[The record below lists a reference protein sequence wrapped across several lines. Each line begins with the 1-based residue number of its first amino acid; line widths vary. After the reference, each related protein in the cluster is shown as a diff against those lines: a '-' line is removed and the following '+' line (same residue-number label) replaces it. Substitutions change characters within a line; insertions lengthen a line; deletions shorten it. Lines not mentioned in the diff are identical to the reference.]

1 MWNNLGLLLAE
12 QPQRAD
18 EAEAAHRKA
27 IEIDP
32 ADAALWNNLGLLL
45 AKQPQ
50 HTDEAEGAYRKAIQT
65 GPCNAIPWNN
75 LGVFLAKQPERG
87 DEAEVA
93 YRKAIELAPTDYA
106 PWNNLGLLLVEQPER
121 ADEAEAAYRKAI
133 ELDPEN
139 GRAHGNLG
147 RLLLDRDDL
156 EAAEPEL
163 QRAVTLDTKNRHY
176 WQSQLDKLHARRSA
190 IAATQAL
197 SIGSF
202 ADTRAALDKLL
213 ADAADLPTA
222 LASQAFVERFLAP
235 LLANPTQ
242 AASVLGLLHGVGYDR
257 HARPLLL
264 AFEAAIDGK
273 PELLDALEPETR
285 NAAKRMYERLTKAAK
300 H

>member
-1 MWNNLGLLLAE
+1 M
-12 QPQRAD
+12 
-18 EAEAAHRKA
+18 
-27 IEIDP
+27 
-32 ADAALWNNLGLLL
+32 
-45 AKQPQ
+45 
-50 HTDEAEGAYRKAIQT
+50 
-65 GPCNAIPWNN
+65 
-75 LGVFLAKQPERG
+75 
-87 DEAEVA
+87 
-93 YRKAIELAPTDYA
+93 
-106 PWNNLGLLLVEQPER
+106 
-121 ADEAEAAYRKAI
+121 
-133 ELDPEN
+133 
-139 GRAHGNLG
+139 
-147 RLLLDRDDL
+147 LLDRDDL

-176 WQSQLDKLHARRSA
+176 WQAQLDRLHARRSA

-264 AFEAAIDGK
+264 AFEAAINGK